1 MFRCPIKKEIP
12 FGHVWTDIFFS
23 VPFWPSLILLGIA
36 ASPPLPLRLCRRRL
50 EAADKEQPCFSVA
63 WESHSPCPRHAEEVS
78 GSQQRARLVF
88 TRKVACLAAGRGLR
102 AAEITFQEVPVEI
115 LPLCWEDVGSAQIPE
130 PSEENNPVHEALEMK
145 KN

>member
-1 MFRCPIKKEIP
+1 
-12 FGHVWTDIFFS
+12 
-23 VPFWPSLILLGIA
+23 
-36 ASPPLPLRLCRRRL
+36 
-50 EAADKEQPCFSVA
+50 
-63 WESHSPCPRHAEEVS
+63 
-78 GSQQRARLVF
+78 
-88 TRKVACLAAGRGLR
+88 KVACLAAGRGLR